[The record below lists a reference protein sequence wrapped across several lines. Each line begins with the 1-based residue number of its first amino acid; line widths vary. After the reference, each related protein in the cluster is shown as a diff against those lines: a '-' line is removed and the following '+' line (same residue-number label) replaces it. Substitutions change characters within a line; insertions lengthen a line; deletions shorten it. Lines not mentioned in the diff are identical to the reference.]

1 MTILSRIRSRVALL
15 VGIIF
20 VAILAFVL
28 TDVFSGQSG
37 LMGGGGPGDVGSING
52 SSISYKEF
60 DNKVKS
66 YSSDDNNMSEQQ
78 RQQLSDGVWA
88 EMIDQLVYQPE
99 YDDLG
104 IMVTTDE
111 LAEQMMGD
119 KPSDLMRQYFQDPQS
134 GQIAPQYANADGS
147 LNGKAIR
154 DLVKKFQPKDIAQ
167 WEKIEQEMQKRLV
180 REKYN
185 TLIRKGLFVTQ
196 SQAIRED
203 KEEKTNY
210 AFKYFVK
217 RYSEIADSTIK
228 CTDEELKAYYKAN
241 PHKFKQAEDARSIEF
256 VSFDVLPTADDIA
269 KQREELTG
277 LMADFKTKTGRDD
290 TAFVASYSADGAYT
304 SKMLRPGTYPVGTDS
319 MFIKAN
325 AGDVLGPF
333 SIGENNVIY
342 KVLGQR
348 FSSDSAKVRHILV
361 AMKGGTAEATR
372 TKEQAKLRADS
383 IAKVIKGGKKME
395 DLVEKLTD
403 DQGSKAG
410 NKGDYGWFTQETGF
424 VQPFKDAGFNNPKG
438 AVVVVETQFGYHVIQ
453 VLDRTKESRK
463 TEVVGIERKTEPSE
477 QTITA
482 VFTKA
487 AEFGGK
493 NNNLELFNK
502 AVTDG
507 KLAKQPGDNITES
520 SRFISGIDQP
530 RPVVQWM
537 FADKTEIGSVSEP
550 FTSDNQQTGAKKY
563 VVCVLTKITEKGT
576 KPFEDKD
583 VRTICELEVRKKKK
597 VEQFTKEI
605 NSKKAATIDAWAANL
620 KLTPTDATANFANA
634 VLPMAGNE
642 GRVVGWIAGNP
653 ATGKLSVPIAGDQG
667 VYVVVINSVT
677 PAEPLKDVKTRQQS
691 ATSAIGNQAD
701 SRAAEVLRDEADI
714 EDHRGTRYF

>member
-28 TDVFSGQSG
+28 TDIFSGQAG
-37 LMGGGGPGDVGSING
+37 LFGGGGPGDVGSING
-52 SSISYKEF
+52 NKISYKDF
-60 DNKVKS
+60 DNKIRS
-66 YSSDDNNMSEQQ
+66 YTTDDQNMTDQQ

-88 EMIDQLVYQPE
+88 ELIDQMVYQPE
-99 YDDLG
+99 YDELG
-104 IMVTTDE
+104 IHVTTDE

-134 GQIAPQYANADGS
+134 GQISPQYANPDGS

-154 DLVKKFQPKDIAQ
+154 ELVKKFQPKDVAQ

-185 TLIRKGLFVTQ
+185 TLIRKGLYVTS

-203 KEEKTNY
+203 KEEKTSY
-210 AFKYFVK
+210 AFTYFTK

-241 PHKFKQAEDARSIEF
+241 PHKFKQADDARSIEF

-269 KQREELTG
+269 NQRKELSN
-277 LMADFKTKTGRDD
+277 LIPEFKAKTGRED
-290 TAFVASYSADGAYT
+290 TAFVTSLTADGMYA

-333 SIGENNVIY
+333 SVGENNVIY

-361 AMKGGTAEATR
+361 AVKGGTPEATR

-410 NKGDYGWFTQETGF
+410 NKGDYGWFTAESGF

-453 VLDRTKESRK
+453 VLDKTKESRK
-463 TEVVGIERKTEPSE
+463 TEVVSIERKSEPSE
-477 QTITA
+477 QTITSI
-482 VFTKA
+482 FNKA

-507 KLAKQPGDNITES
+507 KLSKQAGENVTEN
-520 SRFISGIDQP
+520 SRYIAGIDQP
-530 RPVVQWM
+530 RPIIQWM
-537 FADKTEIGSVSEP
+537 FADKTELGSVSEP
-550 FTSDNQQTGAKKY
+550 FTVGQQSGQQKF
-563 VVCVLTKITEKGT
+563 VVCVLTKIIEKGT

-597 VEQFTKEI
+597 IEQFTKEI

-620 KLTPTDATANFANA
+620 KLTATPATANFANA

-642 GRVVGWIAGNP
+642 GRVVGWMAGNP
-653 ATGKLSVPIAGDQG
+653 TPNKISGPIAGDQG
-667 VYVVVINSVT
+667 VYVVMITAVT
-677 PAEPLKDVKTRQQS
+677 PAEPLKDVKARQMS
-691 ATSAIGNQAD
+691 ATSAMGGQAD
-701 SRAAEVLRDEADI
+701 SRAAEVLREDADI
-714 EDHRGTRYF
+714 TDHRARYF

>member
-1 MTILSRIRSRVALL
+1 MTILARIRSRVALL
-15 VGIIF
+15 VGVIF

-28 TDVFSGQSG
+28 TDVFSGKFGVFGAGQN
-37 LMGGGGPGDVGSING
+37 GDVGIING
-52 SSISYKEF
+52 NSISYKEF
-60 DNKVKS
+60 SSSMKN
-66 YSSDDNNMSEQQ
+66 YSADENMPEQQ

-88 EMIDQLVYQPE
+88 EFIDKLVYEPE
-99 YDDLG
+99 YDELG
-104 IMVTTDE
+104 VFVGSDE
-111 LAEQMMGD
+111 LADQMMGD

-134 GQIAPQYANADGS
+134 GQIAQQYANADGS

-154 DLVKKFQPKDIAQ
+154 DLVSKFQPKDQAQ
-167 WEKIEQEMQKRLV
+167 WVKIEQEMQKRLV

-185 TLIRKGLFVTQ
+185 VLIRKGLYVTS

-203 KEEKTNY
+203 KEEKTQY
-210 AFKYFVK
+210 TFKYFTK

-228 CTDEELKAYYKAN
+228 CSDEELKAYYKAN
-241 PHKFKQAEDARSIEF
+241 PHKFKQAENARSIEY
-256 VSFDVLPTADDIA
+256 VNFDILPTAEDIA
-269 KQREELTG
+269 NQRKELES
-277 LMADFKTKTGRDD
+277 LMPEFKAKKGKED
-290 TAFVASYSADGAYT
+290 TLFVSNFSPDGGYQ
-304 SKMLRPGTYPVGTDS
+304 SKMLRAGTYPVGADS
-319 MFIKAN
+319 MFIKAV

-342 KVLGQR
+342 KVLGQK
-348 FSSDSAKVRHILV
+348 FSADSAKIRHILV
-361 AMKGGTAEATR
+361 AMKGGTPEATR

-403 DQGSKAG
+403 DQGSKSG

-463 TEVVGIERKTEPSE
+463 TEVVAIERKSEPSN
-477 QTITA
+477 QTVTN

-487 AEFGGK
+487 AEFAGK

-502 AVTDG
+502 AVTAN
-507 KLAKQPGDNITES
+507 KLAKQAAENVTES
-520 SRFISGIDQP
+520 SRYVQGIEQP
-530 RPVVQWM
+530 RQVIQWM
-537 FADKTEIGSVSEP
+537 YGDNTEVGSVSEP
-550 FTSDNQQTGAKKY
+550 FQNGQKY

-583 VRTICELEVRKKKK
+583 VRSICELEVRKKKK
-597 VEQFTKEI
+597 IEQFTKEI
-605 NSKKAATIDAWAANL
+605 NAKKATTIDAWAGSL
-620 KLTPTDATANFANA
+620 KLQVTDASANFSNA

-642 GRVVGWIAGNP
+642 GRVIGWIAGNP
-653 ATGKLSVPIAGDQG
+653 TPNKLSPPIAGDQG
-667 VYVVVINSVT
+667 VYVVMVSSVT
-677 PAEPLKDVKTRQQS
+677 PAEPLKDVKTRQLS
-691 ATSAIGNQAD
+691 ATGAFGAQAD
-701 SRAAEVLRDEADI
+701 SRAAEVLREEADI
-714 EDHRGTRYF
+714 TDNRARFF